1 MRLYQEQYLKR
12 EGLQLRKI
20 TTNNL
25 SFLLKLLENDIG
37 QSIVS
42 KESLKFLPAI
52 PWKEIQIER
61 NLTILHKSAPLM
73 GSSTAEII
81 GFLISEIH

>member
-1 MRLYQEQYLKR
+1 MHLYQEQYLKR